1 MSDNRPIGV
10 FDSGLGGLCA
20 LRALRALMP
29 HEDLVYF
36 GDTGRTPYGT
46 RSEEKI
52 TQYAMGDVRLLL
64 KHNVKAIL
72 AACGTVSAIALNDL
86 KKTCP
91 VPIFGIIDSAV
102 EKAVQLTDGRIG
114 VMGTGATVK
123 SGVFEKRIKEVS
135 KNIDVYSVACPL
147 LVPIVENDLI
157 NTDITPNAIRHYM
170 SYLDES
176 KVDTVILGC
185 THFPLLKDR
194 INELYP
200 DIKLVDSGSEASD
213 ALCGYLQRGGMT
225 NDGGKSGTIRYFV
238 SDVPNNFDTCA
249 KVFMGACC
257 ENIEKVDIDQEQ

>member
-20 LRALRALMP
+20 LRALKALMP
-29 HEDLVYF
+29 NEDLVYF

-52 TQYAMGDVRLLL
+52 KQYAMADVRLLL

-86 KKTCP
+86 ERTCP

-102 EKAVQLTDGRIG
+102 EKALQLTSGRIG

-123 SGVFEKRIKEVS
+123 SGVFEKRIKAIS
-135 KNIDVYSVACPL
+135 SDHQVYSVACPL

-185 THFPLLKDR
+185 THFPLLKDE

-200 DIKLVDSGSEASD
+200 NIKLVDSGAEASA
-213 ALCGYLQRGGMT
+213 ALCRFLQKSNMT
-225 NDGGKSGTIRYFV
+225 NDKGKSGAIKYFV